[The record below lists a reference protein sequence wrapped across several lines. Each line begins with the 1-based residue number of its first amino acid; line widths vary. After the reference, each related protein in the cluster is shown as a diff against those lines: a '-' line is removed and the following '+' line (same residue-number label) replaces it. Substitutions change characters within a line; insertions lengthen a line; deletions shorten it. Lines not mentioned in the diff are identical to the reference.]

1 MEGREP
7 DFTLTGNRYDQKSY
21 YGRFMKMLNICDP
34 TMLLYSRSDINEAVE
49 KLDIFSKLGEKS
61 GISNKDLWHYRK
73 LKESAVHPDTGEII
87 PLPFRMS
94 GYVPFNG
101 PVSVGLILSQRTP
114 WILFW
119 QWMNQSQNAL
129 VNYFNR
135 NATSTVTDTVLA
147 ASYTGAVTSA
157 MTIGY
162 GLSQLVKRSFT
173 PERATSFL
181 KFIALPT
188 SMVASSV
195 NCLIMRWPETST
207 GITVYSDDTGEE
219 IGKSTVA
226 AKKAIKE
233 TVFSR
238 MLLQLPVFVFPPMMT
253 FLPPIASIMRKNP
266 RLTTP
271 ITSVFLFIG
280 FGLGLPASIAAF
292 PQEGYLEESEV
303 EPQLRGWGRL
313 KYNKGL

>member
-1 MEGREP
+1 METNIPE
-7 DFTLTGNRYDQKSY
+7 FTLTGERYDQKTY

-34 TMLLYSRSDINEAVE
+34 FMLRYSQSQINEAVANLE
-49 KLDIFSKLGEKS
+49 KFARLGTNS
-61 GISNKDLWHYRK
+61 GISNQDLWRFRK

-135 NATSTVTDTVLA
+135 NATSTASDAVLA

-162 GLSQLVKRSFT
+162 GLSQLVKRSFS
-173 PERATSFL
+173 PEKATTFL

-188 SMVASSV
+188 SIVASSI
-195 NCLIMRWPETST
+195 NCIIMRGPETST
-207 GITVYSDDTGEE
+207 GIKVYNTTDGSEVGSS
-219 IGKSTVA
+219 IVA

-238 MLLQLPVFVFPPMMT
+238 MLLQLPVFVFPPLMT
-253 FLPPIASIMRKNP
+253 FLPPIATIIRRNP
-266 RLTTP
+266 RLTSP
-271 ITSVFLFIG
+271 ITTLFLFVG
-280 FGLGLPASIAAF
+280 FGFGLPASIAAF
-292 PQEGYLEESEV
+292 PQEGYIEESEL
-303 EPQLRGWGRL
+303 EPHLRGHGTL